1 MKKNVI
7 VIIVALLFFGNIC
20 LCGSAPKIKRVLVV
34 YYSITGNTKQMAEA
48 AAEGAR
54 SVKGVTVKL
63 LTVKKAKVSDALQ
76 ADAIIIGT
84 PVHNANV
91 APPVLEYINSW
102 PFENSPMR
110 DKIGAAFVSAGG
122 FSAGEELVQ
131 VSILHS
137 MLIFGMIVVG
147 GSDWKSAFG
156 GSAIVE
162 EEPFTEV
169 LKNRGVN
176 PYFLKKARELGKRV
190 AEVVLRLKRESE

>member
-1 MKKNVI
+1 MKKNAVVFI
-7 VIIVALLFFGNIC
+7 VVVLIFGNIY
-20 LCGSAPKIKRVLVV
+20 LCGAVPKAKKILVV
-34 YYSITGNTKQMAEA
+34 YYSITGKTRQMAEA

-63 LTVKKAKVSDALQ
+63 LAVKEAKAADALQ

-84 PVHNANV
+84 PVHNANA

-102 PFENSPMR
+102 PFENSPLR
-110 DKIGAAFVSAGG
+110 NKIGAAFVSAGG

-147 GSDWKSAFG
+147 GGDWRSAFG
-156 GSAIVE
+156 ASAIVE
-162 EEPFTEV
+162 EEPFDEA
-169 LKNRGVN
+169 LKSRGVN

-190 AEVVLRLKRESE
+190 AQIVLRFN